1 MTTDQL
7 LALAARCGV
16 AALLAATAAR
26 VALR

>member
-16 AALLAATAAR
+16 ATLLAATAAWM
-26 VALR
+26 ALR